1 MPKSKEQYSE
11 IKENRKACI
20 INAGLKVFCEK
31 GYDYATVDDIVK
43 RSGCSHGLFYHY
55 FKSKKEIFDEVV
67 QLHREHRLISVNE
80 EVEKARTC
88 RDKLRITIEKIYKDL
103 QSDEIAPYCFYF
115 FVSQCFSKKEKGC
128 PPPPKPPNGEKPPVV
143 FLESFFE
150 EGQKNGE
157 VTKKYTPSECTS
169 LFLSI
174 ITGATLSYV
183 IAPKEAARRINLP
196 NIDFIID
203 TFCIGD

>member
-11 IKENRKACI
+11 IKENRKSRI

-55 FKSKKEIFDEVV
+55 FKSKKEIFDEVMH
-67 QLHREHRLISVNE
+67 LHREHRLIQANE
-80 EVEKARTC
+80 EVEKAETC
-88 RDKLRITIEKIYKDL
+88 REKLKIILERIYNDL

-115 FVSQCFSKKEKGC
+115 FVSQCFFKKEKGC
-128 PPPPKPPNGEKPPVV
+128 PPPPKPPEREKPPVV
-143 FLESFFE
+143 ILDGFFE
-150 EGQKNGE
+150 KGQKSDE
-157 VTKKYTPSECTS
+157 VTKKYTPHECTV

-183 IAPKEAARRINLP
+183 IAPKEAVKHISLP
-196 NIDFIID
+196 NIDFILD